1 MSFCHKHQQ
10 EKYHNEN
17 TKVCMFIHCM
27 YVDILFLLTGAIPVM
42 FEVVTKHYQTLQI
55 WIDHNPTRYHNFNA
69 LPHALLYIFSLFS
82 LVWSQFVTNC
92 TRYRQFCLKKY
103 QYKCDSNAW

>member
-55 WIDHNPTRYHNFNA
+55 WIDHNTTC
-69 LPHALLYIFSLFS
+69 STS
-82 LVWSQFVTNC
+82 
-92 TRYRQFCLKKY
+92 
-103 QYKCDSNAW
+103 